1 MDGIGPFSRRSLC
14 FWWSQPPTFL
24 VGTNHLGHF
33 YLNHLLLPKIETSS
47 GKIVVTAS
55 GVHDPESPGGAQGK
69 TATLGNLEG
78 FERDG
83 KNFEM
88 VDGEPYNGDKAY
100 KDSKVREQ
108 WYGEN
113 GCYMSEL
120 RSNCALLQLL
130 GRSSAMSI
138 LQGNSNEDS
147 HRMMPPK
154 TLWSTVSALA

>member
-1 MDGIGPFSRRSLC
+1 M
-14 FWWSQPPTFL
+14 
-24 VGTNHLGHF
+24 GHF

-55 GVHDPESPGGAQGK
+55 GVHDPESPGGAQGE

-100 KDSKVREQ
+100 KDSKVCG
-108 WYGEN
+108 WHGES
-113 GCYMSEL
+113 GYYQL
-120 RSNCALLQLL
+120 TSNPACSNFLVAALYCPFYK
-130 GRSSAMSI
+130 GT
-138 LQGNSNEDS
+138 
-147 HRMMPPK
+147 PTK
-154 TLWSTVSALA
+154 TRIE

>member
-1 MDGIGPFSRRSLC
+1 M
-14 FWWSQPPTFL
+14 
-24 VGTNHLGHF
+24 GHF

-88 VDGEPYNGDKAY
+88 VDGAPYNGDKAY
-100 KDSKVREQ
+100 KDSKVRG
-108 WYGEN
+108 WYGES
-113 GCYMSEL
+113 GYYQLMS
-120 RSNCALLQLL
+120 NYALLQLF
-130 GRSSAMSI
+130 GRSSAMSC
-138 LQGNSNEDS
+138 LQGNSSEDS

-154 TLWSTVSALA
+154 TLGSTVSVLA